1 MPVRQP
7 VPVRLTPTGVQVMKA
22 EIPPPETLIDLLPTR
37 RDSPPVKGVT
47 KTAALQQFELDPDA
61 ERRFQRLRAQRS
73 RLANQRGL
81 PAYVICHD
89 STLKLIAVHAP
100 RSIAEMESIK
110 GMGPMKVKL
119 YGESFLAALNSAN
132 VTD

>member
-1 MPVRQP
+1 
-7 VPVRLTPTGVQVMKA
+7 MKA
-22 EIPPPETLIDLLPTR
+22 EIPPPETLVDLLPSRRGSSAVTAGSKTTR
-37 RDSPPVKGVT
+37 
-47 KTAALQQFELDPDA
+47 LQDFELDSVA

-132 VTD
+132 ATD